1 MGNQMS
7 SQDAAAQEAAART
20 QLATVQAAIATE
32 KASHKATMDT
42 LRVQEEAATSQI
54 NFFALQQIGS

>member
-7 SQDAAAQEAAART
+7 SQDAATQEAAARS

-32 KASHKATMDT
+32 NTNHKAT
-42 LRVQEEAATSQI
+42 LYALNVQEEQLTSQI
-54 NFFALQQIGS
+54 SFFALQQMS